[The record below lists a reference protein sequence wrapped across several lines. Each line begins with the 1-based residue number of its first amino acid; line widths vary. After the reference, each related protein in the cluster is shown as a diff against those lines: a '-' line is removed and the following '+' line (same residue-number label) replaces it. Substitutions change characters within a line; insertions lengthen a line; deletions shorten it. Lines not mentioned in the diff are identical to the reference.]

1 MATVWVLESRQSIS
15 SSKWTNSSIYA
26 SYFLYDFDKTAN
38 NGNNSKKNCFIY
50 CILSVLLSDLH
61 EITPLSSSYTP
72 SKLCGITLPILE
84 GRKQRHK
91 KWNDLPKD
99 WELKSTKK
107 NQIQNLNS
115 KWPHSTIISWALYL
129 IHCKVQA
136 AK

>member
-1 MATVWVLESRQSIS
+1 MWVLESRQSIS

-107 NQIQNLNS
+107 KSDSEPQL
-115 KWPHSTIISWALYL
+115 KVTTFYHHFLSTVSNTL
-129 IHCKVQA
+129 QSTGS
-136 AK
+136 